1 MAGYRGAL
9 IKAGAA
15 AVGLAALFA
24 ALLILF
30 EITAAVLG
38 FALAIALLG
47 IAAGV
52 GLRKKGKSA

>member
-52 GLRKKGKSA
+52 GLRKKVKSE